1 LRTYFADLHIHIGRS
16 SDGRA
21 VKVTASRDLTF
32 ENICIECVDRKGIE
46 IAGMIDC
53 ASPGVLRDID
63 LLLESG
69 QMVPQPGGGLRYRDR
84 LTVILGSELET
95 REVDGGLSHVLC
107 YFPTVDAIRGFAHA
121 LSGYVSNLQLS
132 SQQCHMP
139 ANDLALIAVDHG
151 GFVVPAHAFTPHKS
165 LYGSCADRIG
175 RVFGPKALS
184 GIAAIELGLSADTD
198 LADRLSE
205 LAEVSFLSNS
215 DAHSLPKI
223 AREYNVLRM
232 ESDSWEELSLAL
244 RRQDGRGVVG
254 NYGMDPRLGKYHRT
268 FCEECGQVVTA
279 EPPARAC
286 TRCGGTKVTFGVL
299 DRIVEIAD
307 RPSPVHPPHRPPYH
321 HQVPLQFVPKLGAV
335 AMTRLLNRFGSEMAV
350 LHHAA
355 PDELASVVGTRLAEH
370 IVAARDGSLLLQPG
384 GGGRFGRVVASP
396 RGAQLRLL

>member
-1 LRTYFADLHIHIGRS
+1 MRTYFADLHIHIGRS

-184 GIAAIELGLSADTD
+184 GIAAIELGLSAD
-198 LADRLSE
+198 
-205 LAEVSFLSNS
+205 
-215 DAHSLPKI
+215 
-223 AREYNVLRM
+223 
-232 ESDSWEELSLAL
+232 
-244 RRQDGRGVVG
+244 
-254 NYGMDPRLGKYHRT
+254 
-268 FCEECGQVVTA
+268 
-279 EPPARAC
+279 
-286 TRCGGTKVTFGVL
+286 
-299 DRIVEIAD
+299 
-307 RPSPVHPPHRPPYH
+307 
-321 HQVPLQFVPKLGAV
+321 
-335 AMTRLLNRFGSEMAV
+335 
-350 LHHAA
+350 
-355 PDELASVVGTRLAEH
+355 
-370 IVAARDGSLLLQPG
+370 
-384 GGGRFGRVVASP
+384 
-396 RGAQLRLL
+396 

>member
-1 LRTYFADLHIHIGRS
+1 VQDYFADLHIHIGRS

-32 ENICIECVDRKGIE
+32 ANICTECVDRKGIE
-46 IAGMIDC
+46 IAGIIDC
-53 ASPGVLRDID
+53 ASPGVLGDID
-63 LLLESG
+63 ALLESG
-69 QMVPQPGGGLRYRDR
+69 DMVPQPGGGLRFHDR

-95 REVDGGLSHVLC
+95 REVEGGLSHVLS
-107 YFPTVDAIRGFAHA
+107 YFQTVEAIRAFSSK
-121 LSGYVSNLQLS
+121 LSTYVSNLQLS

-139 ANDLALIAVDHG
+139 ANDLALISLDHG
-151 GFVVPAHAFTPHKS
+151 GLVVPAHAFTPHKS
-165 LYGSCADRIG
+165 LYGSCADRVG

-184 GIAAIELGLSADTD
+184 GVVAIELGLSADTD

-205 LAEVSFLSNS
+205 LAGVSFLSNS

-232 ESDSWEELSLAL
+232 EADSWEELRLAL
-244 RRQDGRGVVG
+244 RREGGRGVAG

-268 FCEECGQVVTA
+268 FCEECSLVVTA
-279 EPPARAC
+279 DPPARAC

-307 RPSPVHPPHRPPYH
+307 RAEPVHPPHRPPYQ

-350 LHHAA
+350 LHHAD
-355 PDELASVVGTRLAEH
+355 PDELASVVGTRMAEH
-370 IVAARDGSLLLQPG
+370 ITRARDGTLLLQPG
-384 GGGRFGRVVASP
+384 GGGRFGKVVTDPA
-396 RGAQLRLL
+396 RAQLRLL